1 MILDTI
7 PKNYRI
13 IMSEQIETSLCHIAS
28 FAPFEDK
35 SGASHFPIYNT
46 GTFDLKKQTGDK
58 IYDYTRS
65 DNPTREVLE
74 NLFTHVEGGAGCVC
88 THTGIACVSL
98 LFETVLKA
106 NSHILVEADCYGGTF
121 RLLKIFKEK
130 YNITVH
136 FANFL
141 DFEMLEHIL
150 KTNPIDLVLCESPT
164 NPGLKIIDLKQ
175 VADLSHKYNA
185 LFAVDNSLA
194 TFISQRPLEF
204 GADFSLFS
212 TTKYISG
219 HGSVVA
225 GAIVAKTKE
234 LSQQIHYYANAH
246 GRSQNPMDVFL
257 ISLGIPTLKIR
268 MIEHEKNSIIIAK
281 FLEEQDY
288 IKKVT
293 HPALP
298 THPQYELAKKQM
310 TYIPGLFCVDFTSVE
325 LAEQFIEKTKIFGEK
340 CSFGSPDSRVEIPAK
355 ISHASFSKEELA
367 AIGISDSTVRFSI
380 GLENVEDLINDIKQ
394 AVKK

>member
-1 MILDTI
+1 MY
-7 PKNYRI
+7 KN
-13 IMSEQIETSLCHIAS
+13 IETALSHIAK
-28 FAPFEDK
+28 FAPFEDVA
-35 SGASHFPIYNT
+35 GASHFPIYNT
-46 GTFDLKKQTGDK
+46 GTFDLKKQNGDK

-65 DNPTREVLE
+65 DNPTREMLE
-74 NLFTHVEGGAGCVC
+74 NLFTEVENGAGCVC
-88 THTGIACVSL
+88 THTGIASVAL

-106 NSHILVEADCYGGTF
+106 NSHIIVEADCYGGTF
-121 RLLKIFKEK
+121 RLLKVFKEK

-141 DFEMLEHIL
+141 EFDNVEEIL
-150 KTNPIDLVLCESPT
+150 KNNPIELVLCESPT
-164 NPGLKIIDLKQ
+164 NPGLKIIDLEK
-175 VADLSHKYNA
+175 VATLAHKYEA

-194 TFISQRPLEF
+194 TFISQKPLDL

-219 HGSVVA
+219 HGAVVA
-225 GAIVAKTKE
+225 GAIVAKTQE

-246 GRSQNPMDVFL
+246 GRSQNPMDVYL
-257 ISLGIPTLKIR
+257 ISLGIPTLKVR
-268 MIEHEKNSIIIAK
+268 MKEHQDLSIKIAQ
-281 FLEEQDY
+281 FLEKQEY

-293 HPALP
+293 HPALKS
-298 THPQYELAKKQM
+298 HPQYELANKQM
-310 TYIPGLFCVDFTSVE
+310 KYMPGVFCVDFTSEE
-325 LAEQFIEKTKIFGEK
+325 LAEKFIEKTKIFGEK

-380 GLENVEDLINDIKQ
+380 GLENIEDLIEDIQQ
-394 AVKK
+394 AVK

>member
-1 MILDTI
+1 MY
-7 PKNYRI
+7 KN
-13 IMSEQIETSLCHIAS
+13 IETTLSHIAK
-28 FAPFEDK
+28 FAPFEDVA
-35 SGASHFPIYNT
+35 GASHFPIYNT
-46 GTFDLKKQTGDK
+46 GTFDLKKQNGDK

-65 DNPTREVLE
+65 DNPTREMLE
-74 NLFTHVEGGAGCVC
+74 NLFTEVENGAGCVC
-88 THTGIACVSL
+88 THTGIASVAL

-106 NSHILVEADCYGGTF
+106 NSHIVVEADCYGGTF
-121 RLLKIFKEK
+121 RLLKVFKEK

-141 DFEMLEHIL
+141 EFDKLEEIL

-164 NPGLKIIDLKQ
+164 NPGLKIIDLEE
-175 VADLSHKYNA
+175 VATLAHKYNS

-194 TFISQRPLEF
+194 TFISQRPLDL

-219 HGSVVA
+219 HGAVVA

-246 GRSQNPMDVFL
+246 GRSQNPMDVYL
-257 ISLGIPTLKIR
+257 ISLGIPTLKVR
-268 MIEHEKNSIIIAK
+268 MKEHQESSLKIAQ
-281 FLEEQDY
+281 FLEKQDY

-293 HPALP
+293 HPALKS
-298 THPQYELAKKQM
+298 HPQYELANKQM
-310 TYIPGLFCVDFTSVE
+310 KYIPGVFCADFTTQE
-325 LAEQFIEKTKIFGEK
+325 LAEKFIENTKIFGEK

-380 GLENVEDLINDIKQ
+380 GLENIEDLIEDIEQ
-394 AVKK
+394 SVK

>member
-1 MILDTI
+1 
-7 PKNYRI
+7 
-13 IMSEQIETSLCHIAS
+13 MSEQIETSLCHIAS

-150 KTNPIDLVLCESPT
+150 ATNPIDLVLCESPT

-225 GAIVAKTKE
+225 GAIVVATKE

-268 MIEHEKNSIIIAK
+268 MIEHEKNSITIAK

-288 IKKVT
+288 IIKVT

-298 THPQYELAKKQM
+298 SHPQYELAKKQM
-310 TYIPGLFCVDFTSVE
+310 QFIPGVFCVDFSSVE
-325 LAEQFIEKTKIFGEK
+325 LAEKFIENTKIFGEK

-380 GLENVEDLINDIKQ
+380 GLESVEDLINDIKQ

>member
-1 MILDTI
+1 MK
-7 PKNYRI
+7 KN
-13 IMSEQIETSLCHIAS
+13 IETSLCHIAK
-28 FAPFEDK
+28 FAPFDEVT
-35 SGASHFPIYNT
+35 GASHFPIYNT
-46 GTFDLKKQTGDK
+46 GTFDLKKQSGDK

-141 DFEMLEHIL
+141 EFDNLEKIL
-150 KTNPIDLVLCESPT
+150 SSNPIDLVLCESPT
-164 NPGLKIIDLKQ
+164 NPGLKIIDLEK
-175 VADLSHKYNA
+175 VANLSHKYNA

-194 TFISQRPLEF
+194 TFISQRPLEL

-268 MIEHEKNSIIIAK
+268 MKEHEQNSIIIAK
-281 FLEEQDY
+281 YLEEQDY
-288 IKKVT
+288 IVKVT

-310 TYIPGLFCVDFTSVE
+310 QYIPGVFCADFKTLE
-325 LAEQFIEKTKIFGEK
+325 LAEKFIENTKIFGEK

-355 ISHASFSKEELA
+355 ISHASFSRTELE
-367 AIGISDSTVRFSI
+367 AIGIAEGTVRFSI
-380 GLENVEDLINDIKQ
+380 GLESVEDLIKDIEQ
-394 AVKK
+394 AVK

>member
-1 MILDTI
+1 
-7 PKNYRI
+7 
-13 IMSEQIETSLCHIAS
+13 MSEQLETSLCHIS
-28 FAPFEDK
+28 KFAPFDDITG
-35 SGASHFPIYNT
+35 SSHFPIYNT

-194 TFISQRPLEF
+194 TFISQRPLDL

-268 MIEHEKNSIIIAK
+268 MIEHEKNSIFIAK
-281 FLEEQDY
+281 YLKKQAY
-288 IKKVT
+288 IKSVT
-293 HPALP
+293 HPALES
-298 THPQYELAKKQM
+298 HPQYELAKKQM
-310 TYIPGLFCVDFTSVE
+310 KYIPGVFCVDFTSVE
-325 LAEQFIEKTKIFGEK
+325 LAEKFIENTKIFGEK

-380 GLENVEDLINDIKQ
+380 GLESVEDLIKDIEQ
-394 AVKK
+394 AIK

>member
-1 MILDTI
+1 MT
-7 PKNYRI
+7 
-13 IMSEQIETSLCHIAS
+13 EQIETSLCHIAS
-28 FAPFEDK
+28 FAPFDDTT
-35 SGASHFPIYNT
+35 GASHFPIYNT
-46 GTFDLKKQTGDK
+46 GTFDLKKQKGDK

-106 NSHILVEADCYGGTF
+106 NSHVLVEADCYGGTF

-130 YNITVH
+130 YNVTVH
-136 FANFL
+136 FADFL

-150 KTNPIDLVLCESPT
+150 ASNPIDLVLCESPT

-175 VADLSHKYNA
+175 VSDISHKYNA

-194 TFISQRPLEF
+194 TFISQRPLDL

-219 HGSVVA
+219 HGAVVA
-225 GAIVAKTKE
+225 GAIVAKTEE
-234 LSQQIHYYANAH
+234 LSDKIHYYANAH
-246 GRSQNPMDVFL
+246 GRSQNPMDVYL
-257 ISLGIPTLKIR
+257 ISLGIPTLKVR
-268 MIEHEKNSIIIAK
+268 MAEHEKNSILIAK

-288 IKKVT
+288 IVKVT
-293 HPALP
+293 HPALKS
-298 THPQYELAKKQM
+298 HPQYDLAKSQM
-310 TYIPGLFCVDFTSVE
+310 AYIPGLFCVDFNSVE
-325 LAEQFIEKTKIFGEK
+325 LAESFIENTKLFGEK

-380 GLENVEDLINDIKQ
+380 GLENVEDLIADIKQ